1 MRQKKRW
8 LSFLTAA
15 ALAVGLLVNPAAVQA
30 APADQGALR
39 QDFYEAVNG
48 DDIAA
53 MEIPADAPST
63 GRFDVVQEQ
72 IQDQMEALSPATR
85 RIFPRMTK
93 TATSTSWALCISA
106 RWTPPQGTPTAS
118 AVPWRTSSRVLKPRR
133 MWKSC

>member
-53 MEIPADAPST
+53 M
-63 GRFDVVQEQ
+63 
-72 IQDQMEALSPATR
+72 
-85 RIFPRMTK
+85 
-93 TATSTSWALCISA
+93 
-106 RWTPPQGTPTAS
+106 
-118 AVPWRTSSRVLKPRR
+118 
-133 MWKSC
+133 